1 MRANAENPT
10 DVDRLPA
17 YDDAVKMCA
26 SLCNVIITSYC
37 AAPPGQCTGNHEV
50 ACNNGHCVPIE
61 YRCDGDDDCG
71 DGTDERGCRK
81 LVMNIS
87 MMMVTVMS
95 AI

>member
-1 MRANAENPT
+1 MNR
-10 DVDRLPA
+10 VDKEPLGHLVA
-17 YDDAVKMCA
+17 LHHYDD
-26 SLCNVIITSYC
+26 IITSCC
-37 AAPPGQCTGNHEV
+37 AAPPGECTGNHQV
-50 ACNNGHCVPIE
+50 ACNNGHCEPIE

-71 DGTDERGCRK
+71 DGTDETGCRE

>member
-1 MRANAENPT
+1 MHAPYIPPMPGQLGRVRHYVT
-10 DVDRLPA
+10 S
-17 YDDAVKMCA
+17 
-26 SLCNVIITSYC
+26 SLRHIVQP
-37 AAPPGQCTGNHEV
+37 PPGQCTGNHEV